1 MKEIIVDKFFEWA
14 LANKSEYKPTVS
26 ALYFFLVMVYSKL
39 GYPKEFSVSAK
50 ECMEGMGVSS
60 YNTYKNAFNVLINN
74 SFIKVVSRSCNHY
87 QANIIRMM
95 GVDIIVQDKEEKIE
109 TVSSIPVVQ
118 HKPNNDLDMF
128 GSETP
133 PPLTEVQ
140 EKKSEKAKKY
150 KYGEFVTLTR
160 DEYAKLCEEF
170 SEDAAKRMIEIL
182 DNYKGSKGKTYKS
195 DYRAILN
202 WVVSRY
208 NEEIQKHGI
217 ERKTI
222 NGGGCT
228 SGNTGYATAEIPFES
243 GRSNSSSTK
252 PPKDYSERF

>member
-60 YNTYKNAFNVLINN
+60 YNTYKNAFSTLIKHSLISVTSYSSNQ
-74 SFIKVVSRSCNHY
+74 Y
-87 QANIIRMM
+87 QGNLISMM
-95 GVDIIVQDKEEKIE
+95 GVDIIVPDKEEKIE

-118 HKPNNDLDMF
+118 PKPNNDLDMF

-140 EKKSEKAKKY
+140 KKKSEKAKKY

-160 DEYAKLCEEF
+160 DEYAKLCEEY

-217 ERKTI
+217 ERKAI
-222 NGGGCT
+222 NGGGGS
-228 SGNTGYATAEIPFES
+228 SGNTGYTTAEIPFES
-243 GRSNSSSTK
+243 GSSNSSSTK

>member
-14 LANKSEYKPTVS
+14 LANKSEYKPAVS

-50 ECMEGMGVSS
+50 ECMEGMGVSG
-60 YNTYKNAFNVLINN
+60 YNTYKNAFDVLINN

-87 QANIIRMM
+87 QANLIRIV
-95 GVDIIVQDKEEKIE
+95 GIDIVEPDKTEKIE
-109 TVSSIPVVQ
+109 MATSIPVVQ
-118 HKPNNDLDMF
+118 STPNNDVDIF

-133 PPLTEVQ
+133 LPLTDVQ
-140 EKKSEKAKKY
+140 KKKAEKAKKY

-208 NEEIQKHGI
+208 NEELQKYGI

-228 SGNTGYATAEIPFES
+228 SGNTRYATAEIPFEP
-243 GRSNSSSTK
+243 GSSSDSGSK
-252 PPKDYSERF
+252 PQKDYSERF

>member
-14 LANKSEYKPTVS
+14 LANKSEYKPAVS

-60 YNTYKNAFNVLINN
+60 YNTYRSAFDALCNYSLIT
-74 SFIKVVSRSCNHY
+74 VVARSANQY
-87 QANIIRMM
+87 QANLIRINAIDDTEL
-95 GVDIIVQDKEEKIE
+95 VETPVQAPASVAIPTKEKKAELFE
-109 TVSSIPVVQ
+109 NE
-118 HKPNNDLDMF
+118 NN
-128 GSETP
+128 EP
-133 PPLTEVQ
+133 PPLTEKQ
-140 EKKSEKAKKY
+140 KQKAEKAKKY

-208 NEEIQKHGI
+208 NEELQKYGI

-228 SGNTGYATAEIPFES
+228 SGNTRYATAEIPFES
-243 GRSNSSSTK
+243 GSSSDSGSK
-252 PPKDYSERF
+252 PQKDYSERF